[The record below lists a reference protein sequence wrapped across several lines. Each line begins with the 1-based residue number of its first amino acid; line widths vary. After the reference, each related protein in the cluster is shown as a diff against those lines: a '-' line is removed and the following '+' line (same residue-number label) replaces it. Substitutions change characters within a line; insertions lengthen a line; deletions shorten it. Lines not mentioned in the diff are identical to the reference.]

1 MIHFSTKKNRGI
13 FASQAEMA
21 DSWLILGGSDRRV
34 RITKMQADE
43 VCITV
48 GTAMYTVIQAND
60 GRGKNTALVGLVDS
74 DGNVLHQWEAVD
86 ADRAMRGFP
95 YDERRFDSVVEM
107 IFDCI
112 ID

>member
-13 FASQAEMA
+13 FAVQAEMA
-21 DSWLILGGSDRRV
+21 DSWLILGDSDRRV
-34 RITKMQADE
+34 RITKIQADE

-48 GTAMYTVIQAND
+48 GESMYRVIQADDN
-60 GRGKNTALVGLVDS
+60 RGKNTALVGVVDS
-74 DGNVLHQWEAVD
+74 DGNVLNQWEAVD

-95 YDERRFDSVVEM
+95 YDEKRFNDVVEM

-112 ID
+112 I